1 MTSSGQIR
9 GAHEIFGLAVAGI
22 AHQQALALQVTGD
35 AVNDGVR
42 QLCEFIAGRRLDPNN
57 GSD

>member
-1 MTSSGQIR
+1 MGNQGVHPLVTLG
-9 GAHEIFGLAVAGI
+9 GELAVAGI